1 VGPLRATADEKGKAM
16 KAPSR
21 NAGFI
26 CLLLFIVGVIGFFVP
41 LGGIPYAGPVLQIL
55 NQIVGYGLLL
65 LTVYIF

>member
-1 VGPLRATADEKGKAM
+1 M

-41 LGGIPYAGPVLQIL
+41 LGRIPYAGPVLQIL
-55 NQIVGYGLLL
+55 NEIDVYVLMAGYGLLL

>member
-1 VGPLRATADEKGKAM
+1 M

-41 LGGIPYAGPVLQIL
+41 LDRIPYAGPVLHVLNEVAVYIL
-55 NQIVGYGLLL
+55 MAGYGLLL
-65 LTVYIF
+65 FTVYIF